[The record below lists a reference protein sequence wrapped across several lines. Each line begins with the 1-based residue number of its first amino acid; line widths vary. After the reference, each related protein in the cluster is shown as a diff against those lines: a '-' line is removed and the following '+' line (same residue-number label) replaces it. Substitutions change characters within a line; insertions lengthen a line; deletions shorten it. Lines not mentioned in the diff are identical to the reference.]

1 MRQYVVRRLLLFF
14 PAVVGATLVVFVLVR
29 IMPGDVAM
37 LYLVGPGGAG
47 AIDPAQV
54 TALRE
59 QLGLNRPW
67 PAQYAEW
74 IWGVVRLDLGESYW
88 TRRPVA
94 VEIADRFPATLELAL
109 LSMLIGI
116 LIAAPTGILS
126 AVRQDTWVDYLF
138 RIVSIGGI
146 SLPNFWIGTLVLI
159 FLVRLFRW
167 TPPSGLVSPFE
178 NPWVNFQQIIFP
190 ALIMGYYWSAV
201 LSRMV
206 RSSMLEVLRQD
217 FIKTAR
223 AKGLR
228 ERVVI
233 SRHALR
239 NAVLPVITIIGIQ
252 FGIMLGGI
260 VIMEDLF
267 TLPGVGRF
275 MLQSLTY
282 RDYTV
287 LQAVVVFI
295 TLAYLAVNFLVD
307 IAYALIDPRIKY

>member
-1 MRQYVVRRLLLFF
+1 MRQYIVRRLLLFF

-29 IMPGDVAM
+29 VMPGDVAM

-47 AIDPAQV
+47 AIDPTQV

-116 LIAAPTGILS
+116 LIAAPIGVLS

-178 NPWVNFQQIIFP
+178 NPWVNFQQIVFP

-228 ERVVI
+228 EWVVI

-267 TLPGVGRF
+267 TLPGIGRF

-287 LQAVVVFI
+287 LQAVVVLI
-295 TLAYLAVNFLVD
+295 TLAYLVVNFLVD